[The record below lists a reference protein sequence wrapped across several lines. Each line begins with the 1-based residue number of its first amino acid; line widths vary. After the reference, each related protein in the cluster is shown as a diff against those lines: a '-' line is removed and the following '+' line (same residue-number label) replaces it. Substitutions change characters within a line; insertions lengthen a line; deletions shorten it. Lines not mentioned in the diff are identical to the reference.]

1 MSFRDPAQDPTKSPL
16 FNIYRHKSPITESRT
31 VYLVLGQFKLVLF
44 GFRRYR
50 VSRGLVCLY
59 TLEKV
64 KIWSG
69 DTMPD
74 IQTTEYSATQLVHSI
89 KIRLSH
95 AIEKRPKYGFGAFL
109 RPLFGLRTPEMN

>member
-1 MSFRDPAQDPTKSPL
+1 MVLIGIRW
-16 FNIYRHKSPITESRT
+16 YR
-31 VYLVLGQFKLVLF
+31 F
-44 GFRRYR
+44 
-50 VSRGLVCLY
+50 SRGLVYACLY
-59 TLEKV
+59 WKKWRFGQVLL
-64 KIWSG
+64 
-69 DTMPD
+69 MPD